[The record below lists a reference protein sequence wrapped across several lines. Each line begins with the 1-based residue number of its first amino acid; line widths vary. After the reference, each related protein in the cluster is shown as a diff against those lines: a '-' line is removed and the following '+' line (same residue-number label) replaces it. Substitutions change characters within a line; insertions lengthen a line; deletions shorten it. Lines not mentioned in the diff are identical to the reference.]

1 MNIMEGQNINNN
13 ITDSSQTSNEYNI
26 NIDYNNMNNNLYDNQ
41 KKTTYNQN
49 INEYDN
55 GRDNNNYYTKKS
67 GKNKNNFL
75 KGSNYPG
82 KHLNYN
88 HNSNINIH
96 NKNAINDYI
105 DFNDKNKEE
114 LFKKYETIH
123 NQGQYGMINPNID
136 LNNNKIIQMND
147 ETYLFKKNNKLKNNI
162 MDSNENENIESIDM
176 NDNDNDN
183 DNENDNIDN
192 INSILNKN
200 NNTNKIF
207 RPKILNK
214 KNNDYNNSISKYQNE
229 INKLKKEIEN
239 LENSNDILSNQ
250 LKEEEKR
257 NEELNIIK
265 NEKEENDN
273 SILLDISHCLQV
285 NSFDEI
291 LPRLTE
297 MINYLNKYNNDDNSK
312 IKEDLIS
319 KLKSLYIA
327 TTDAKESKDNISI
340 QDLWRWIKQLIDN
353 VKQLSIEKEK
363 NEEIYKKNNYEIYK
377 QYCEKLIKEFGL
389 NYFDELKF
397 FINDLLTKNNINKKR
412 VEKLR
417 KVLMN
422 NNEKEEES
430 SSGYNNNEENDND
443 YDHIV
448 MNHNEGING
457 NNNMPNNNYN
467 FKFH

>member
-26 NIDYNNMNNNLYDNQ
+26 NMDYNNMNNNLYDNQ
-41 KKTTYNQN
+41 KKTSYNQN
-49 INEYDN
+49 INEFDN
-55 GRDNNNYYTKKS
+55 GRDNNNYYTKKP

-123 NQGQYGMINPNID
+123 NQGQYGIINPNID
-136 LNNNKIIQMND
+136 SNSNKIMQMN
-147 ETYLFKKNNKLKNNI
+147 EENYLYKKNNKLKKNLI
-162 MDSNENENIESIDM
+162 DSNDNENIDSFDM
-176 NDNDNDN
+176 NDNNL
-183 DNENDNIDN
+183 DNIDN
-192 INSILNKN
+192 TENIENINSLINNNKVLRSNILNKN
-200 NNTNKIF
+200 
-207 RPKILNK
+207 
-214 KNNDYNNSISKYQNE
+214 NNDYNNSINKYQNE

-273 SILLDISHCLQV
+273 SILIEIAECLQV

-291 LPRLTE
+291 LPKLTE
-297 MINYLNKYNNDDNSK
+297 MINYLTKYNNDKSSK

-319 KLKSLYIA
+319 KLKSLYII
-327 TTDAKESKDNISI
+327 TNNSKERKENITI
-340 QDLWRWIKQLIDN
+340 QDLWRWIRQL
-353 VKQLSIEKEK
+353 VEEVEELSIEKEK
-363 NEEIYKKNNYEIYK
+363 KENYNRNNYEIYK
-377 QYCEKLIKEFGL
+377 NFCRELIKEFEL
-389 NYFDELKF
+389 NSFDELKF
-397 FINDLLTKNNINKKR
+397 FINDLMTKNDINKKR
-412 VEKLR
+412 VEKLK

-422 NNEKEEES
+422 SNEKEESFTSNNYNGEEKE
-430 SSGYNNNEENDND
+430 YYNPMKHNNNKENKSINTNKKFNRNYFNDND
-443 YDHIV
+443 DY
-448 MNHNEGING
+448 
-457 NNNMPNNNYN
+457 
-467 FKFH
+467 